1 MVISS
6 SYHLVNLITNYL
18 GINSIWGA
26 VYIIVFALK
35 VFHILSG
42 SIHLNKVLNH
52 TELGINEFLSLEL
65 INYHKASLPHCL
77 MWR

>member
-1 MVISS
+1 M
-6 SYHLVNLITNYL
+6 
-18 GINSIWGA
+18 
-26 VYIIVFALK
+26 YIIFFALK
-35 VFHILSG
+35 VFHILNG

-77 MWR
+77 MWH